1 MILAGVRTMPAPN
14 SAVPPMNGTPIFAI
28 PRTTIGFSSTTQPIV
43 VKPSGAGLRTMIRRV
58 SAGLFTMVSF
68 PATILFTVARS
79 SSISRSI
86 TMRLYSIALLIGAR
100 LGSTARCT
108 EAQFL

>member
-1 MILAGVRTMPAPN
+1 
-14 SAVPPMNGTPIFAI
+14 MNEAPIFAI
-28 PRTTIGFSSTTQPIV
+28 LRTTIGFSSITQPILV
-43 VKPSGAGLRTMIRRV
+43 MPSGADLRTMIRRV

-68 PATILFTVARS
+68 PATILFTVVRS
-79 SSISRSI
+79 SSISLST

-100 LGSTARCT
+100 PGSTVRCT